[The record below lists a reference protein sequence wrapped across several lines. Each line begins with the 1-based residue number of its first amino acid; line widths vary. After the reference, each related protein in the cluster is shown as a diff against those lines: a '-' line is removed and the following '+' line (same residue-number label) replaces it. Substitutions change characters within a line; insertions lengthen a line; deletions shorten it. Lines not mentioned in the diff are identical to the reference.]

1 MFHPE
6 FSELKTSGTLLA
18 FTFLQIG
25 PDSGHNYY
33 LWQVVVS
40 SAHPFFPAGPNPEAP
55 ARQTR
60 APLPSKP
67 SCDFFRASHSPE
79 ASAFRNSGRR
89 KPGRE
94 MVSVNFSLLL
104 LCPPPL
110 SSCLSTR
117 WAAVKL
123 TQLGRTFVIL
133 SDTRWAAI

>member
-67 SCDFFRASHSPE
+67 SCDFFRASHSAE
-79 ASAFRNSGRR
+79 ASAFRNSGRW
-89 KPGRE
+89 KGDGLGE
-94 MVSVNFSLLL
+94 F
-104 LCPPPL
+104 L
-110 SSCLSTR
+110 SSAPLPAS
-117 WAAVKL
+117 AFVLPQHA
-123 TQLGRTFVIL
+123 LGRYKVDATGPHLCYPI
-133 SDTRWAAI
+133 